1 VAGAVTAGGVVLAA
15 ELVTAAAV
23 VPPAAARAM
32 PMPAMMSFGC
42 RMFGS

>member
-1 VAGAVTAGGVVLAA
+1 VTAGGVPLAL
-15 ELVTAAAV
+15 ELVATAAVA
-23 VPPAAARAM
+23 PPAAARAT